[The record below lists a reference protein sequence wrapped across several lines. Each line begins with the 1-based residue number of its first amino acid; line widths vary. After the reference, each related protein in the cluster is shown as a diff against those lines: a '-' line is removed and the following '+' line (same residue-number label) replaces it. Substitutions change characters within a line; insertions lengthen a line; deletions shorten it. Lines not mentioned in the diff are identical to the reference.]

1 MEADLCTV
9 APDPQRCPLFPLE
22 THISEAEKSRRKK
35 VIMSRRVKIDKT
47 KEDMRLKEKGGAT
60 ASSERRPARHAW

>member
-9 APDPQRCPLFPLE
+9 SPDPQRCPLFPLE

-47 KEDMRLKEKGGAT
+47 KEDIALEALQRADAAYG
-60 ASSERRPARHAW
+60 